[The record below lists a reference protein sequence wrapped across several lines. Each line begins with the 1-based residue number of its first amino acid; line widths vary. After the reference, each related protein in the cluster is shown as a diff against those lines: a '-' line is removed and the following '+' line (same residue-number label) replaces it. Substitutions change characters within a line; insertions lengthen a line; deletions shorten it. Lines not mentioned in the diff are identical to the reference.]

1 VLLLLLLLQLQVVT
15 VELRDKMAALL
26 PQVRLENLYSIS
38 ECHDISYANLNTLN
52 TRESP
57 KYAPCGTV
65 IPNVTALILDEQMRQ
80 VSSVS
85 HNLMCLNAFTSTV
98 YL

>member
-1 VLLLLLLLQLQVVT
+1 M
-15 VELRDKMAALL
+15 ELRDKMAALL

-80 VSSVS
+80 V
-85 HNLMCLNAFTSTV
+85 T
-98 YL
+98 